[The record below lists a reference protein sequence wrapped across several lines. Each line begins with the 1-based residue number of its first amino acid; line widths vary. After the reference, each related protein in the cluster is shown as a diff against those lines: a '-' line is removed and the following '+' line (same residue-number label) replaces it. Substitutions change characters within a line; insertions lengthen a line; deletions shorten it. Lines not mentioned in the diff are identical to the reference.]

1 MTVRSPLITADPT
14 PSAGQGHKRTRRP
27 RHPYAPKPHDLGA
40 TADEML
46 AVLVKAFPD
55 RGPSG
60 IDWRAIPAESRHGP
74 ALALGGM

>member
-55 RGPSG
+55 R
-60 IDWRAIPAESRHGP
+60 
-74 ALALGGM
+74 ALRGSIGERYRQSQGTVPPWL